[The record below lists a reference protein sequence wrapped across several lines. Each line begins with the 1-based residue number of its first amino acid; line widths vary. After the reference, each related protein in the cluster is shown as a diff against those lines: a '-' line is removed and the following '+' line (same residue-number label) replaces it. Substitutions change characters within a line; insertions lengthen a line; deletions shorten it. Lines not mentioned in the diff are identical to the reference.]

1 MPPSGVIG
9 LLRERSWKN
18 TGLRSTTRVS
28 GCCVSAWSRDIHDEQ
43 PRQSESI
50 PSMRKRTIGAS
61 DFPERAVTCVVY
73 QAHQTSNVLPSDR

>member
-1 MPPSGVIG
+1 MPLFGVIG

-28 GCCVSAWSRDIHDEQ
+28 GSCISAWSREIHDEQ
-43 PRQSESI
+43 PRQLKSI
-50 PSMRKRTIGAS
+50 PSMQKHTIGTS
-61 DFPERAVTCVVY
+61 NFLDHAVTYVVH